1 MTIRDSLDHLLT
13 GAGRASVAHYD
24 RGVHELQRFV
34 GDPVGSAD
42 AAITADPGF
51 VMAHVLK
58 GWLYGL
64 ATERDAMAV
73 AKESHA
79 AALALGGTSRE
90 RAHVA
95 ALGHLVAGR
104 WHDASAVLEDLTIDV
119 PTDALA
125 IQAGHQI
132 DFFTGNARM
141 LRDRVARAMPAWDE
155 KMPGYHAILG
165 MQAFGLE

>member
-42 AAITADPGF
+42 AAIAADPGF

-64 ATERDAMAV
+64 ATERDAMADCEGEPRGR
-73 AKESHA
+73 AGARRHRPREGSCRGA
-79 AALALGGTSRE
+79 WPSGCWPLA
-90 RAHVA
+90 
-95 ALGHLVAGR
+95 
-104 WHDASAVLEDLTIDV
+104 
-119 PTDALA
+119 
-125 IQAGHQI
+125 
-132 DFFTGNARM
+132 
-141 LRDRVARAMPAWDE
+141 
-155 KMPGYHAILG
+155 
-165 MQAFGLE
+165 